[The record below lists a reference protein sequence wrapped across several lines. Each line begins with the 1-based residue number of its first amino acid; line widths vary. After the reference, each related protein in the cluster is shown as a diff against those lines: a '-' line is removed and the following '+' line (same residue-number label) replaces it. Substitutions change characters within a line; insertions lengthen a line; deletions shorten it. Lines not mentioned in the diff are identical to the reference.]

1 MSAGAPEAK
10 ERRIWRRAAA
20 GRRRVKTLVNIV
32 VRARVFLEALRHRTF
47 ATHVSN
53 FDTLGMFGLTYNVCT
68 MYHNGGGGKSR
79 FTSEREVHVLWLV

>member
-32 VRARVFLEALRHRTF
+32 VRARVFLKALRHFCDARL
-47 ATHVSN
+47 SN
-53 FDTLGMFGLTYNVCT
+53 FDKMGMFGLTYPVCIT
-68 MYHNGGGGKSR
+68 MAAAAR
-79 FTSEREVHVLWLV
+79 AA